1 MLIASYA
8 LLGPI
13 SEAPAIPGKAAEA
26 AVREPIQVAADV
38 SDNGIFG
45 RLQGHLGVLL
55 FALQVFFPERLAN
68 HELLEAKGVVRNRLG
83 DQRDDD
89 PRTLA
94 VHAAAARTSLWSSR
108 LPDKL
113 AFDLGRT
120 ASRLPSV
127 VYWYRQGVSLH
138 DIGRRLSGFGG
149 AWDAER
155 ALDVAAALIADALN
169 QGAHADLAA

>member
-1 MLIASYA
+1 MYDQHLSSKPRG
-8 LLGPI
+8 LLP
-13 SEAPAIPGKAAEA
+13 
-26 AVREPIQVAADV
+26 
-38 SDNGIFG
+38 
-45 RLQGHLGVLL
+45 RLLL
-55 FALQVFFPERLAN
+55 RFNTFS
-68 HELLEAKGVVRNRLG
+68 AKEVRNRLG
-83 DQRDDD
+83 DQRADD

-94 VHAAAARTSLWSSR
+94 VHAAAARTSLWSSQ

-113 AFDLGRT
+113 ALDLGRT

-155 ALDVAAALIADALN
+155 ALDVAAALIAEALN
-169 QGAHADLAA
+169 RGAHADLAA